1 MPSIK
6 TSLFRAAALALV
18 ACRASASDQQ
28 QKPLTFPH
36 GPAAQENLQTTAALD
51 EQIPDAQPPSGGNW
65 LGWGAGVYNNRW
77 AGSDA
82 VVDASNVANLTKVC
96 SVQYATAGQ
105 SAPPLVTGG
114 VAYYPT
120 WTGLLEAVD
129 YRLCERVWTVNVTR
143 IIDGYRPGPV
153 QNGKAKVSRTTPALG
168 DDGETLF
175 VGTVAHALVL
185 ALDRR
190 TGRLVDSLQLD
201 AHPFAILTQSPTFYD
216 GRLYAGVSSSESAAF
231 PGHPCCSF
239 VGSLHAVALRRGRLQ
254 LLWSAQTIPRHS
266 PADRDDPKF
275 SGAAVWGSQPSIDPI
290 RRQVFVG
297 TGQLYSLPPE
307 FEECQRQT
315 ANVTVI
321 RQGLTGHDPCLP
333 RTAYQNSILALDLDT
348 GRVNWARQLGP
359 LDAWNAGCIDFPG
372 VPPNPGACPDL
383 PGQDADFGM
392 APTFVLGSAAT
403 PFGVDMVVAGQKN
416 GMLWGLCAAT
426 GTTAWATQTGPGGLE
441 GGLTWGV
448 AVDDA
453 AVYFVNTNSEHRR
466 FAMPGSGGDVV
477 SNSAFGA
484 ASLADGRILWLTPAP
499 HNHDSYVAPAVVN
512 DVVLVGTSG
521 ARGDFLEPV
530 GPGYLTPLD
539 KRTGSVLRRIKLD
552 AVLRGGPA
560 TVGEYVFFGT
570 GYGGIHT
577 PEPGSFNVWK
587 INGEGARTVEDEAM
601 GEL

>member
-1 MPSIK
+1 MPSFKI
-6 TSLFRAAALALV
+6 SLLRAAALAIL
-18 ACRASASDQQ
+18 ACRATATDQR
-28 QKPLTFPH
+28 QKPLTSNDDTTT
-36 GPAAQENLQTTAALD
+36 EETLVTAAAPD
-51 EQIPDAQPPSGGNW
+51 DQIPDAQPPTGGNW

-77 AGSDA
+77 AASDA
-82 VVDASNVANLTKVC
+82 VVDSSNIANLTKVC
-96 SVQYATAGQ
+96 SVQYTTAGQ

-120 WTGLLEAVD
+120 WSGLIEALD
-129 YRLCERVWTVNVTR
+129 YKNCQKVWSINVTR
-143 IIDGYRPGPV
+143 IIDDYRPGPV

-168 DDGETLF
+168 DDGETLYF
-175 VGTVAHALVL
+175 GTIANALVL
-185 ALDRR
+185 AIDRR
-190 TGRLVDSLQLD
+190 SGKLIDSLQLD
-201 AHPFAILTQSPTFYD
+201 ANPFAILTQSPTFYD

-254 LLWSAQTIPRHS
+254 LLWSVQTIPQDS
-266 PADRDDPKF
+266 IANQNF

-290 RRQVFVG
+290 RRQVFIG
-297 TGQLYSLPPE
+297 TGQLYSLPPA

-315 ANVTVI
+315 ANITVI
-321 RQGLTGHDPCLP
+321 KQGLTGHDPCLP

-348 GRVNWARQLGP
+348 GRVNWVRQLGP

-372 VPPNPGACPDL
+372 LPPNPGACPDF
-383 PGQDADFGM
+383 PGRDADFGM

-403 PFGVDMVVAGQKN
+403 PFGVDIVVAGQKN
-416 GMLWGLCAAT
+416 GMLWGLCAAS
-426 GTTAWATQTGPGGLE
+426 GTTAWATQTGPDGLE

-448 AVDDA
+448 AVDDR
-453 AVYFVNTNSEHRR
+453 AVYFTNTNSEHRP
-466 FAMPGSGGDVV
+466 FPIPGGDVV

-484 ASLADGRILWLTPAP
+484 ASLTDGRILWLTPAP

-521 ARGDFLEPV
+521 TRGDFVEPV

-539 KRTGSVLRRIKLD
+539 KRTGKVLRRIKLD
-552 AVLRGGPA
+552 AVLKGGPA
-560 TVGEYVFFGT
+560 TVEDYVFFGT
-570 GYGGIHT
+570 GYGGLHT
-577 PEPGSFNVWK
+577 PEAGSFNVWK
-587 INGEGARTVEDEAM
+587 INGGGARTAEEDDGGI

>member
-1 MPSIK
+1 MPSLK
-6 TSLFRAAALALV
+6 TSMLKAAALAVL
-18 ACRASASDQQ
+18 ACRATAADQQ
-28 QKPLTFPH
+28 QKPLAVPDGRGTEKTLVT
-36 GPAAQENLQTTAALD
+36 AAALD
-51 EQIPDAQPPSGGNW
+51 DQIPDPQPPTGGNW

-77 AGSDA
+77 AASDA
-82 VVDASNVANLTKVC
+82 VVDASNIANLTKVC
-96 SVQYATAGQ
+96 SVHYTTAGQ

-120 WTGLLEAVD
+120 WSGLIEALD
-129 YRLCERVWTVNVTR
+129 YKNCQKVWSVNVSR
-143 IIDGYRPGPV
+143 IIDDYRPGPV
-153 QNGKAKVSRTTPALG
+153 QNGKAKVSRTTPTLG
-168 DDGETLF
+168 DDGETLYF
-175 VGTVAHALVL
+175 GTIAHALVL
-185 ALDRR
+185 AIDRKS
-190 TGRLVDSLQLD
+190 GRLIDSLQLD
-201 AHPFAILTQSPTFYD
+201 ANPFAILTQSPTFYD

-231 PGHPCCSF
+231 PGHACCSF

-254 LLWSAQTIPRHS
+254 LLWSVQTILQDS
-266 PADRDDPKF
+266 IANQNF

-290 RRQVFVG
+290 RRQVFIG
-297 TGQLYSLPPE
+297 TGQLYSLPPA

-315 ANVTVI
+315 ANITVI
-321 RQGLTGHDPCLP
+321 KQGLTGHDPCLP

-372 VPPNPGACPDL
+372 VPPNPGACPDI

-403 PFGVDMVVAGQKN
+403 PFSVDIVVAGQKN
-416 GMLWGLCAAT
+416 GMLWGLCAAS
-426 GTTAWATQTGPGGLE
+426 GTTAWATQTGPDGLE

-448 AVDDA
+448 AVDDR
-453 AVYFVNTNSEHRR
+453 AVYFVNTNSEHRP
-466 FAMPGSGGDVV
+466 FPIPGGDVV
-477 SNSAFGA
+477 SNSAYGA

-521 ARGDFLEPV
+521 ARGDFIEPV

-539 KRTGSVLRRIKLD
+539 KKTGRVLREVRLD
-552 AVLRGGPA
+552 AVLKGGPA
-560 TVGEYVFFGT
+560 TVEDYVFFGT

-577 PEPGSFNVWK
+577 PEAGSFNVWK
-587 INGEGARTVEDEAM
+587 INGQGARTAEEGGGM